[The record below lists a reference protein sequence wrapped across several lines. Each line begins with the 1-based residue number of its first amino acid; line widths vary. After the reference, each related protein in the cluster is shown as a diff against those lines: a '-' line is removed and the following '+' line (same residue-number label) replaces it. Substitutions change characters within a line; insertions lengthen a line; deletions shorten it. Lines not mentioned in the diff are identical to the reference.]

1 MQIVKKQMLPKL
13 TQHIEKYCYRHMV
26 TGAFWCLPCFGHCK
40 CNRIGAIS
48 WMVCK
53 LCATNI
59 LTQHDNFNLRV
70 LAIYTIM
77 SFCGNMYNI
86 AIFGNQSNIAILEW
100 LVQHATQWQ
109 IAIVWQSLLQA
120 LNCGLPCSKQCSN
133 WVVLMKL
140 AIDLLCAKECQLVF
154 HAKDMPNHFVNKWL
168 CLSNLNYIYTMCNL
182 NLRFWVPLLLP
193 RQG

>member
-40 CNRIGAIS
+40 CNHIGAIS
-48 WMVCK
+48 WMVCGNMASCVPQTYQ
-53 LCATNI
+53 LNMTI
-59 LTQHDNFNLRV
+59 FNFRV

-120 LNCGLPCSKQCSN
+120 LNCGLPCSNAVQQVSCVDETGN
-133 WVVLMKL
+133 WPAV
-140 AIDLLCAKECQLVF
+140 C
-154 HAKDMPNHFVNKWL
+154 
-168 CLSNLNYIYTMCNL
+168 
-182 NLRFWVPLLLP
+182 
-193 RQG
+193 